1 MNCEALRAAWSLYS
15 GAKIGGFFVICKGWG
30 GKYGLCLAFCW
41 GFCWGVLGVGGF
53 EGLLEALLGDRE
65 GVGKGVRGA

>member
-1 MNCEALRAAWSLYS
+1 MGCAWHFA
-15 GAKIGGFFVICKGWG
+15 G
-30 GKYGLCLAFCW
+30 
-41 GFCWGVLGVGGF
+41 GVLGVGGF

>member
-1 MNCEALRAAWSLYS
+1 MQGMGR
-15 GAKIGGFFVICKGWG
+15 KIW
-30 GKYGLCLAFCW
+30 A
-41 GFCWGVLGVGGF
+41 VLGILLGGVAGGGGF

>member
-1 MNCEALRAAWSLYS
+1 MGCAWHF
-15 GAKIGGFFVICKGWG
+15 AGG
-30 GKYGLCLAFCW
+30 GL
-41 GFCWGVLGVGGF
+41 LGVGGF

>member
-1 MNCEALRAAWSLYS
+1 MGCAWHF
-15 GAKIGGFFVICKGWG
+15 A
-30 GKYGLCLAFCW
+30 
-41 GFCWGVLGVGGF
+41 GFCWGGAGGGGGF